1 MWEKYIVCMYF
12 TITTM
17 TTVGYG
23 DYSATTTVE
32 RVFVIFLM
40 IFGVVAFTFIS
51 GALSSIITNFDQSSA
66 SL

>member
-1 MWEKYIVCMYF
+1 
-12 TITTM
+12 M